1 MISVIVPIYN
11 AEKYLDKCLY
21 SIVNQTYSDL
31 EIILINDGSTD
42 SSYAIC
48 EKYKQNDKRIV
59 IVNKNNEGLVKAR
72 KDGIRMAK
80 GEYITFVDADDWID
94 VTAYENVCTETADV
108 IAYGL
113 AEEYGYALKNKI
125 NCFEAGFYDKDKITN
140 RIIPQML
147 CTDNFFEFGLL
158 PNLVCKLIKRSLFLK
173 LMDDVSDDV
182 TVGEDV
188 DFFYRI
194 VFEAE
199 SLIIKSDCPYHYRQH
214 SESMMKKKMSVEP
227 IKKLYLDLLKIKGV
241 KRKSEWE
248 TQLNKYIMFVM
259 LLKRPDKVIDF
270 VKEIKNI
277 DGKVVIYGAG
287 VFGKNMYDE
296 FKKNKNITEL
306 FIVDKQ
312 WESMSREDY
321 LIDKLERIPEINPD
335 KVIITIL
342 NDKVCSYVNEYLIG
356 MGVDDNKIIRINYS
370 ALCGNKVFD
379 IYE

>member
-11 AEKYLDKCLY
+11 SAKYLDECLR
-21 SIVNQTYSDL
+21 SIVSQTYSDI
-31 EIILINDGSTD
+31 EIILVNDGSTD
-42 SSYAIC
+42 SSKEIC
-48 EKYKQNDKRIV
+48 EKYKEKDDRI
-59 IVNKNNEGLVKAR
+59 ILINKENQGLVRAR
-72 KDGIRMAK
+72 KDGVRKAT

-94 VTAYENVCTETADV
+94 SDTYDNFKDSKADV

-113 AEEYGYALKNKI
+113 VEEYGYTFKKKI
-125 NCFEAGFYDKDKITN
+125 NCFVDGFYDKENITN
-140 RIIPQML
+140 CIIPQML

-173 LMDDVSDDV
+173 MMDDVSDSV

-214 SESMMKKKMSVEP
+214 SESMMKKKMFIEP

-248 TQLNKYIMFVM
+248 AQLNKYIMFVM
-259 LLKRPDKVIDF
+259 LLKRSDKVIGF
-270 VKEIKNI
+270 VKEIRNI

-287 VFGKNMYDE
+287 VFGKSIYDE
-296 FKKNKNITEL
+296 LKKNKKITKL
-306 FIVDKQ
+306 FMVDKQ
-312 WESMSREDY
+312 WKSMSREHY
-321 LIDKLERIPEINPD
+321 LIDKPERILEINPD

-356 MGVDDNKIIRINYS
+356 MGVDNNKIVRINFSMLY
-370 ALCGNKVFD
+370 GNKVFD
-379 IYE
+379 IYK